1 MIEFENVS
9 CGLCGSSKYVNH
21 LCRGDL
27 SLFLEGKF
35 QLVRCSEC
43 GLVYL
48 NPRPAQA
55 SMAEIYPDHYDQYTP
70 TLKDEPSPI
79 KRWERIYGLRKR
91 IKPIIGQKKTGRLL
105 DVGCATG
112 DFLEVMQM
120 SKDWE
125 LHGVEISSSASD
137 HARLTLNLPIVTG
150 SLEDAKYQDNFFDVI
165 TMWNVIEHLS
175 DPLATLKELRR
186 ILKPDGL
193 LVFNTPNLDSL
204 DAKIFKQY
212 WIGYELPRH
221 FYVFS
226 NKTLDKML
234 TKAGFTTVETRCLYG
249 SHALSMSSLRFFFR
263 ANLPSRVEKVLSSLI
278 MSLPFRFLTLPYF
291 YVVDR
296 LNWST
301 APTTVCVKHANNSE

>member
-91 IKPIIGQKKTGRLL
+91 IKPIIGRRKTGRLL

-193 LVFNTPNLDSL
+193 LVFNTPNLASL

-212 WIGYELPRH
+212 
-221 FYVFS
+221 
-226 NKTLDKML
+226 
-234 TKAGFTTVETRCLYG
+234 
-249 SHALSMSSLRFFFR
+249 
-263 ANLPSRVEKVLSSLI
+263 
-278 MSLPFRFLTLPYF
+278 
-291 YVVDR
+291 
-296 LNWST
+296 
-301 APTTVCVKHANNSE
+301 